1 MVGDQLFTDKQ
12 VAEKCQIKFILTS
25 RLSNKE
31 MPWTYFNRIRE
42 MFVRKK
48 LMRKGKLGNSIK
60 RRNSLCVLLT
70 KSVRN
75 DG

>member
-12 VAEKCQIKFILTS
+12 VAEKCQIKFILTN

-31 MPWTYFNRIRE
+31 VPWTYFNRIRE

-60 RRNSLCVLLT
+60 RRINLCVLLI
-70 KSVRN
+70 KKCQE
-75 DG
+75 